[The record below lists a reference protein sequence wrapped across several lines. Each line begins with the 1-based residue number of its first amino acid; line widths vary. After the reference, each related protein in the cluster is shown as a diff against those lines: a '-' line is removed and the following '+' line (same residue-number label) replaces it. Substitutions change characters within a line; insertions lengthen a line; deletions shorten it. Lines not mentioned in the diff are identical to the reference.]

1 MTLALPDRCHPQTPL
16 VGSSIVDRGMQLHNP
31 HCTLSS
37 LSGVTSG
44 IELLYSKQQLG
55 KAEKISCRLRLM
67 EWGLPLKLLSSSF
80 SEFARLL
87 SFGSEFAR
95 VLRLRDSMCRM
106 GEEEKDQV
114 R

>member
-1 MTLALPDRCHPQTPL
+1 M
-16 VGSSIVDRGMQLHNP
+16 G
-31 HCTLSS
+31 
-37 LSGVTSG
+37 
-44 IELLYSKQQLG
+44 
-55 KAEKISCRLRLM
+55 
-67 EWGLPLKLLSSSF
+67 WGLPLKLLSSSF

-95 VLRLRDSMCRM
+95 VLRLRDSMYRM